1 MKSFLV
7 IGLGRFGKSVALTLT
22 ALGNEVLAVDKN
34 PEIVEEVASHVTH
47 ALSGECRDKQTLESL
62 GVRNFDCV
70 IVAISESV
78 ESSILITLMLKDLGA
93 KYVINKAATEI
104 HARILRQVGADK
116 IIFPEMDM
124 GTKLA
129 QRLSSA
135 GILDF
140 IELSDKY
147 SIVEIQMPS
156 SWVGKTLRDLDLR
169 ANYGINVVALKN
181 NENQTI
187 DVSPNP
193 DKEFTENDVLVVI
206 GLNSDIAKVTK

>member
-1 MKSFLV
+1 MKSFLI

-34 PEIVEEVASHVTH
+34 PEIVEDVAPHVTH
-47 ALSGECRDKQTLESL
+47 ALSGECKDKQTLESL
-62 GVRNFDCV
+62 GVRNFDCI
-70 IVAISESV
+70 IVAMSESV

-93 KYVINKAATEI
+93 KYVINKASTEI
-104 HARILRQVGADK
+104 HARVLRQVGADK
-116 IIFPEMDM
+116 IIFPEKDM

-147 SIVEIQMPS
+147 SIVEIQMPKA
-156 SWVGKTLRDLDLR
+156 WVGKTLRALNLR
-169 ANYGINVVALKN
+169 SNYGINVVALKN
-181 NENQTI
+181 HESETI

-193 DKEFTENDVLVVI
+193 DGVFTENDVLVVI